1 MHKSHSFY
9 EEVLTDAIPEP
20 TKLKSVRLISAGTM
34 NQSVLLDTD
43 KGALFLKSNHLP
55 SSDMFLQEI
64 KGLTLLHK
72 HAPLQIPKTI
82 GAGRIASQNY
92 MLIEWIHGGYPN
104 ASYWKNLGHGLAELH
119 MATSPQFGLDED
131 NYIAALPQRNTFNN
145 NWPDFFAEERLEP
158 MAGKAYYDGLISK
171 DFYKKLQQVYPK
183 LKDLIPNE
191 KPSLLH
197 GDLWSGNVIVNTK
210 GDPCLIDPA
219 IYFGH
224 REMDLA
230 FSKLF
235 GGFRSEFYEAY
246 HEIFPL
252 EPDFESRVDI
262 HNLYPLLVHLNLF
275 GQSYLPGIKKV
286 VKKLL

>member
-9 EEVLTDAIPEP
+9 EEALIDAIHEP
-20 TKLKSVRLISAGTM
+20 TQLKSVRLISAGTM

-43 KGALFLKSNHLP
+43 KGALFLKSNHLNSP
-55 SSDMFLQEI
+55 DMFQQEL

-92 MLIEWIHGGYPN
+92 LLIEWIHGGYPN
-104 ASYWKNLGHGLAELH
+104 SDYWNNLGHGLAELH
-119 MATSPQFGLDED
+119 MATSPKYGLSED
-131 NYIAALPQRNTFNN
+131 NYIAILPQRNAMNE
-145 NWPDFFAEERLEP
+145 NWADFFASERLEP
-158 MAGKAYYDGLISK
+158 MIGKAYYDGLISK
-171 DFYKKLQQVYPK
+171 DFYKKFQMIYDK
-183 LKDLIPNE
+183 LDGLIPNE
-191 KPSLLH
+191 KPALLH
-197 GDLWSGNVIVNTK
+197 GDLWSGNVIVNPK

-219 IYFGH
+219 VYYGH

-246 HEIFPL
+246 NEIFPL
-252 EPDFESRVDI
+252 EPDFKTRVDI

-275 GQSYLPGIKKV
+275 GLSYLPGIKKV
-286 VKKLL
+286 IKKFV